1 MPNVPWMA
9 GLKPVDGSLH
19 NARVIRMLKDLDIT
33 VTRNDQQLYFYSTL
47 YIMSAKIAKV
57 PYY

>member
-1 MPNVPWMA
+1 MA